1 MKEAEHILILETFLS
16 IRNIYSVEGN
26 QGWSHG
32 VWGGET
38 LAWVS
43 PGFSTQNFL

>member
-1 MKEAEHILILETFLS
+1 MKEAEYILILETFLS

-43 PGFSTQNFL
+43 PGFNTQNFL